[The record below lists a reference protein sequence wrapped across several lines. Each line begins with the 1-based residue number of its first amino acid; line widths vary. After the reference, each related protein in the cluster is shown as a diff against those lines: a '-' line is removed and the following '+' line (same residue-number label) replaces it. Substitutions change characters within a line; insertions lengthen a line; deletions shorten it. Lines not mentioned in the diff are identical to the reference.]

1 MQYILKLLEL
11 REFISCIRYYIII
24 KVFVVSHF
32 MAFTLQVDG
41 TAIGFMSISDDVN
54 ADLLNKCFELGAL
67 HGLRKPHP
75 EDQVTPTQTPPP
87 EPPTGKITYHQN
99 LK

>member
-1 MQYILKLLEL
+1 
-11 REFISCIRYYIII
+11 
-24 KVFVVSHF
+24 

-75 EDQVTPTQTPPP
+75 EDQVTPPQTPPP
-87 EPPTGKITYHQN
+87 EPPTGEISYHQN